1 MLAPGASDASTPS
14 RLYDAYVF
22 DIDGTVCLGEAL
34 LPTVTHTI
42 NRLRALGRRTL
53 FLSNNTTSSAAGYGA
68 ELTARGIPTPSGDV
82 VNAAQVLIAFLDREL
97 PGSTL
102 HVIGEP
108 ALVDDLRAAGFR
120 VSSRA
125 AEVEAVIASF
135 DRGFSYA
142 KLQLAFDALRRGAR
156 FFATNADRYRPT
168 AGGGEPD
175 AAAVI
180 AAIEA
185 CSGVRCEAIVGKP
198 SPLTV
203 DYLRGRIGVP
213 MAECLMVGDR
223 LETDIR
229 MANEAG
235 MASALVLTGAT
246 SETMVA
252 RSPTRPTYV
261 LRSLVEVL
269 PACYR

>member
-1 MLAPGASDASTPS
+1 MPTSDAPTISTPL
-14 RLYDAYVF
+14 RLYGAYIF
-22 DIDGTVCLGEAL
+22 DIDGTIRLGESL
-34 LPTVTHTI
+34 LPTVTYTI
-42 NRLRALGRRTL
+42 DRLRSLGCRTL

-68 ELTARGIPTPSGDV
+68 ELTALGIPTPARDV
-82 VNAAQVLIAFLDREL
+82 VNSAQVLIAFLDREL
-97 PGSTL
+97 PGGTL
-102 HVIGEP
+102 HVIGEQ
-108 ALVDDLRAAGFR
+108 ALIEDLRAAGFR
-120 VSSRA
+120 ISSRA
-125 AEVEAVIASF
+125 DEIEAVIASF
-135 DRGFSYA
+135 DRGFTYA
-142 KLQLAFDALRRGAR
+142 KLQVAFDALRHGAR

-168 AGGGEPD
+168 GGGGEPD

-185 CSGVRCEAIVGKP
+185 CSSVRCEAIVGKP

-203 DYLRGRIGVP
+203 DYLRDRIGLP

-246 SETMVA
+246 SETMA
-252 RSPTRPTYV
+252 SRSTTRPTYT
-261 LRSLVEVL
+261 LRNLLEVL
-269 PACYR
+269 PLRYR